1 MAKRKA
7 QRKQI
12 KNIKASK
19 KRRIRRNANTK
30 CINKR
35 KIKTTYST
43 FNDKKELKEILLPE
57 ELLKIAKSKLDDALS
72 ISCLEEAIKIY
83 DINDYINFNYLSKC
97 NSIENKNIKY
107 VYTLS
112 YDNRKKIIKKYNLD
126 KQYIFEY
133 RSKQIF
139 IDLLKFIANSNL
151 NANTSKN
158 PFRVFNLKGFNEF
171 IIPISEGTEEL
182 KYYYVI
188 SVIQCWLD
196 NPDNYNTVQNICSS
210 LYYNLINSPS
220 FEDIDNIFYIIFRID
235 FLFFYN
241 ISIDAKKIKEL
252 EMLYENKN
260 DTIRALLIIND
271 EIEGFNNK
279 NITSNTVLT
288 LKKNNF
294 KFNPNDY
301 NFIGY
306 TTKPMI
312 LQNINQ
318 KNQMNYQYYSINK
331 FNLFSCPEDKNAFI
345 GFVNEILQ
353 SNVIQEYFK
362 KVKSFK
368 NYYFPFKNKK
378 ILDFLWEKVIF
389 ADLDDNSWGFSNKEG
404 FGIFIN
410 RQKKYG
416 STIQL
421 NYGGYIIAITHE
433 FVGHYL
439 RLLININDKKKAGTG
454 TPIKVYNNNKD
465 NELAKNLI
473 DGGDKYEAILFGEK
487 VERLFIG
494 GNHYLFDI
502 NNWTK
507 PIDEFREG
515 FKNNN
520 IIKSVKILKTELK
533 GLKSKNNYFNILFK
547 NVNYNKI
554 TMTQKSQSISTSSN
568 RLVDPQSIN
577 INAV

>member
-57 ELLKIAKSKLDDALS
+57 ELLKIAKSKLDDTLS
-72 ISCLEEAIKIY
+72 ILCLEEALKIY

-158 PFRVFNLKGFNEF
+158 PFRVFNLKGFNKF

-252 EMLYENKN
+252 EMLYESRN
-260 DTIRALLIIND
+260 DTIRALLIIED

-279 NITSNTVLT
+279 NITNNTVLT

-294 KFNPNDY
+294 KFNPNNY

-368 NYYFPFKNKK
+368 NYSFPFKNKK

-416 STIQL
+416 STVQI

-502 NNWTK
+502 NNWAK

-533 GLKSKNNYFNILFK
+533 ELKSKNNYFNILFK
-547 NVNYNKI
+547 SVNYNKI